1 MSYCPRWIYDA
12 IFAQVGHDFIVSD
25 LPLTL
30 SAKKFVSALSA
41 KYEPLNIEEIS
52 EGCEEMIRFLAEVD
66 ANEAA
71 ADLLR
76 GYCFFS
82 IRYESQT
89 LKRKMKPMF
98 GAVDAGTKDPK
109 YSGSDTVKRFKAY
122 VFAWRSGTAI
132 LADHGWK
139 LGDETAL
146 EELSKA
152 ANTQVSVLDAF

>member
-25 LPLTL
+25 LPLML
-30 SAKKFVSALSA
+30 SAKKFATAVSA

-76 GYCFFS
+76 GYCFLVS
-82 IRYESQT
+82 DMS
-89 LKRKMKPMF
+89 RKP
-98 GAVDAGTKDPK
+98 
-109 YSGSDTVKRFKAY
+109 
-122 VFAWRSGTAI
+122 
-132 LADHGWK
+132 
-139 LGDETAL
+139 
-146 EELSKA
+146 
-152 ANTQVSVLDAF
+152 

>member
-12 IFAQVGHDFIVSD
+12 IFAQVGYDFIVSD

-30 SAKKFVSALSA
+30 SAKKFASALSA

-66 ANEAA
+66 ANEARGRFA
-71 ADLLR
+71 AWLL
-76 GYCFFS
+76 FFS